1 MYITKLELR
10 NFRSFEQESID
21 LDDITVFVGENNTGK
36 STIMDAVKFVI
47 GTPTWN
53 EGLTRYD
60 YHLHVSGSNPGD
72 SGDIVIKAEMSEKKE
87 DEWPDEIQQILPDSI
102 DIDEEGLRHFYFM
115 LKGTYDKSLSKSTQT

>member
-10 NFRSFEQESID
+10 NFRGFEQESID

-36 STIMDAVKFVI
+36 STIMDAIKFVI

-60 YHLHVSGSNPGD
+60 YHLHASGSNPGD

-115 LKGTYDKSLSKSTQT
+115 LKGTYDKRISK